1 MTQSEPRVCV
11 GVIIGA
17 QGVRGEVRIKSFTAN
32 PEDIGALGPV
42 ETEDG
47 GRRFTLKVTRGVK
60 KDGVAASLS
69 GVVDRD
75 AAQALKGCKLY
86 VARSALP
93 QLANE
98 EFYRADLIG
107 LAVRWADGRQSAAEV
122 VAVHNFGAGDLLEVA
137 LTQDAGPGAVP
148 TPRTLLL
155 PFNREVV
162 PEVNLAGG
170 FVVINPPPDF
180 MNED

>member
-1 MTQSEPRVCV
+1 MAQSEPRVCV
-11 GVIIGA
+11 GAIIGA

-60 KDGVAASLS
+60 DGVAAWLS

-93 QLANE
+93 QLAGGNG

-107 LAVRWADGRQSAAEV
+107 LAVRWMDAPRPDGEI
-122 VAVHNFGAGDLLEVA
+122 VAVHNFGGGDLIEVSMPEGEKPRTVLLPFTLEVA
-137 LTQDAGPGAVP
+137 
-148 TPRTLLL
+148 
-155 PFNREVV
+155 
-162 PEVNLAGG
+162 PEVNLAQG
-170 FVVINPPPDF
+170 FVAVYPPP
-180 MNED
+180 ELIGAAKSKE